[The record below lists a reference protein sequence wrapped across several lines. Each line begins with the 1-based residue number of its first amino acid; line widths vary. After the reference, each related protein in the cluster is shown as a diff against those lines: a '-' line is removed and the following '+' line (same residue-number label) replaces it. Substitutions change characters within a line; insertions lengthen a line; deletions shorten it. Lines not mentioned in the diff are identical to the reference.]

1 MYFYNMEITTYSN
14 FRQHLKSFLDKVM
27 ESNTPLYVKRT
38 KGEDVVVLSKSDYE
52 SMEETLYLLSSEK
65 NRTHLLESI
74 KQAEKGEVEKVKMEE
89 LWK

>member
-1 MYFYNMEITTYSN
+1 MEITTYSN

-74 KQAEKGEVEKVKMEE
+74 KQAEKGEVEKVKMKE

>member
-1 MYFYNMEITTYSN
+1 MEITTYSN

-74 KQAEKGEVEKVKMEE
+74 KQAEKGEVEKVKMEDI
-89 LWK
+89 WK

>member
-1 MYFYNMEITTYSN
+1 MEITTYSN

-74 KQAEKGEVEKVKMEE
+74 KQAEKGEVEKVKTED

>member
-1 MYFYNMEITTYSN
+1 MEITTYSN
-14 FRQHLKSFLDKVM
+14 FRQHLKLFLDKVM

-74 KQAEKGEVEKVKMEE
+74 KQAEEGEVEKVKMED

>member
-1 MYFYNMEITTYSN
+1 MEITTYSN

-65 NRTHLLESI
+65 NRTHLVESI
-74 KQAEKGEVEKVKMEE
+74 KQAEKGEVEKVKMED

>member
-1 MYFYNMEITTYSN
+1 MEITTYSN

-74 KQAEKGEVEKVKMEE
+74 KQAEKGEVEKVKIED

>member
-1 MYFYNMEITTYSN
+1 MEITTYSN

-52 SMEETLYLLSSEK
+52 SMEETLYVLSSEK

-74 KQAEKGEVEKVKMEE
+74 KQAEKGEVEKVKMED

>member
-1 MYFYNMEITTYSN
+1 MEITTYSN

-65 NRTHLLESI
+65 NRTHLLKSI

>member
-1 MYFYNMEITTYSN
+1 MEITTYSN
-14 FRQHLKSFLDKVM
+14 FRQHLKSFLDKVI

-38 KGEDVVVLSKSDYE
+38 KGDDVVVLSKSDYE

-74 KQAEKGEVEKVKMEE
+74 KQAEKDEVEKVKMED

>member
-1 MYFYNMEITTYSN
+1 MEITTYSN

-74 KQAEKGEVEKVKMEE
+74 KQAEKGEVEKVKMEK

>member
-1 MYFYNMEITTYSN
+1 MEITTYSN

>member
-1 MYFYNMEITTYSN
+1 MEITTYSN

-27 ESNTPLYVKRT
+27 ESKTPLYVKRT
-38 KGEDVVVLSKSDYE
+38 KGEGVVVLSKSDYE

-74 KQAEKGEVEKVKMEE
+74 KQAEKGEVEIVKMEE

>member
-1 MYFYNMEITTYSN
+1 MEITTYSN

-38 KGEDVVVLSKSDYE
+38 KGEDVVELSKSDYE

-74 KQAEKGEVEKVKMEE
+74 KQAENGEVEKVKMED
-89 LWK
+89 LWN

>member
-1 MYFYNMEITTYSN
+1 MEITTYSN

-74 KQAEKGEVEKVKMEE
+74 KQAEKGEVEKVMMEE

>member
-1 MYFYNMEITTYSN
+1 MEITTYSN
-14 FRQHLKSFLDKVM
+14 FRQHLKSFLDKVI

-38 KGEDVVVLSKSDYE
+38 KGKDVVVLSKSDYE

-74 KQAEKGEVEKVKMEE
+74 KQAEKGEVEKVKIED

>member
-1 MYFYNMEITTYSN
+1 MEITTYSN

-74 KQAEKGEVEKVKMEE
+74 KQAEKGEVEKVKVEE